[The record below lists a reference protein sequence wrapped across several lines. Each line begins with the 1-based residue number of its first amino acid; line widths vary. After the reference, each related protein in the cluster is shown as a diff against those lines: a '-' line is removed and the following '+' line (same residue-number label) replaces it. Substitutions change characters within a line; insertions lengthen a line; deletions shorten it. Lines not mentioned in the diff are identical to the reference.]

1 VRREL
6 HDVDA
11 IGSGPGTTV
20 RREPPPPV
28 NRRLGQ
34 LLVAEGVIGE
44 QQLTEALAELKS
56 GERLGALLVR
66 LGLVTDGR
74 LAQFLGRVYRLP
86 VVAIDGP
93 IADEIVA
100 MVPEAIAR
108 KHDVIPID
116 RAHDAITLAM
126 ADPTNLPALDDITF
140 LTGLRVMP
148 AVAPLSAIRRALDTA
163 YEARPHT
170 FLAGAEAEAV
180 ELEILDSNREAKTQ
194 VDQMELSGSAQQAP
208 VVRLANMILED
219 AMQRGA
225 SDIHLEPSETAMR
238 IRFRVDGVLHEVR
251 SLPRAIEPALVSRIK
266 VMAKMDIAER
276 RLPQDGRFRFRDKS
290 REVDFRVSVVPVL
303 LGESVCMRLL
313 DQGALR
319 LDLTQLGFQPT
330 SLEQFQNAIHASHGI
345 IIITGPTGSGKTTTL
360 YSAIEAVNIA
370 DINIMTAEDPVEYHI
385 KGINQLQVHDDIGRT
400 FVSVLR
406 SFLRHDPDVIL
417 VGEMRDQETAQI
429 AMRAALTGH
438 LVLTTLH
445 TNDAPSSA
453 ARLVDMGIPPFL
465 VSASLRL
472 VVAQR
477 LARRV
482 CAGCREAQEMD
493 EASLVPYGHTPQGV
507 GTFTA
512 FQGKGCRSCSF
523 TGMRGRIALYEVMPI
538 SDEIRGL
545 ISEGAR
551 TSAIRNQARQEG
563 MKTLR
568 ETGLAKVIE
577 GMTTVKEVLRVTSD

>member
-1 VRREL
+1 VKRP
-6 HDVDA
+6 HDFDA
-11 IGSGPGTTV
+11 IGSGAETAG
-20 RREPPPPV
+20 RRESPPPV

-34 LLVAEGVIGE
+34 LLVAEGLIGE
-44 QQLTEALAELKS
+44 KQLTEALGELKS
-56 GERLGALLVR
+56 GERLVALLVR
-66 LGLVTDGR
+66 LGLVNDGR

-93 IADEIVA
+93 VPEEILA
-100 MVPEAIAR
+100 LVPEAIAR
-108 KHDVIPID
+108 KYDVVPIE
-116 RAHDAITLAM
+116 RAHDSITLAM
-126 ADPTNLPALDDITF
+126 ADPTNLPALDDVTF
-140 LTGLRVMP
+140 LTGLRVIP
-148 AVAPLSAIRRALDTA
+148 TVAPLAAIRRALEAAND
-163 YEARPHT
+163 ARPQT
-170 FLAGAEAEAV
+170 LLLGAEADAV
-180 ELEILDSNREAKTQ
+180 ELEILDSNRDAEAT
-194 VDQMELSGSAQQAP
+194 VDQMELSGSVQQAP
-208 VVRLANMILED
+208 VVRLANMILQE
-219 AMQRGA
+219 AMRRGA
-225 SDIHLEPSETAMR
+225 SDIHLEPSEAAMR
-238 IRFRVDGVLHEVR
+238 IRFRVDGVLHDVR

-276 RLPQDGRFRFRDKS
+276 RLPQDGRFRLRDKN
-290 REVDFRVSVVPVL
+290 REIDFRVSVVPVL

-319 LDLTQLGFQPT
+319 LDLAQLGFEPT
-330 SLEQFQNAIHASHGI
+330 SLAHFQKAIHSPHGI

-360 YSAIEAVNIA
+360 YSAIEAVNTA

-465 VSASLRL
+465 VSASLRM

-482 CAGCREAQEMD
+482 CMGCREPQEMD
-493 EASLVPYGHTPQGV
+493 EATLAPYGHQIQGI

-523 TGMRGRIALYEVMPI
+523 TGMRGRLALYEVMPV
-538 SDEIRGL
+538 SDEIREL

-551 TSAIRNQARQEG
+551 TTAIRNLAREQG

-568 ETGLAKVIE
+568 EAGLLRVIE
-577 GMTTVKEVLRVTSD
+577 GVTTVKEVLRVTSD